1 MSFFLSDGWAEFAK
15 LRAEFVP
22 EANGRGS
29 FLPWHR
35 YFLWSLERA
44 LRNASSCGVSV
55 PYLEW
60 TVDAGA
66 LDSSAAWQAH
76 VFGGDGDHRTECVWL
91 HPFQPADRHWSPC
104 LRRRF
109 DATVSVPD
117 AVTMQL
123 IAMET
128 DFIRFS
134 THLQAASGLFLLW
147 VGGHMATPLCAYD
160 PAFLSHVAFV
170 DRLWEL
176 WQERR
181 AAAAPAG
188 VSAGGSRAGTTPPG
202 PPGAS
207 ASELYPEEL
216 RFAGLE
222 PFGVTLEDV
231 RLSSQKLCTVYI
243 PITLGSPCNHTHT
256 SHISHTSH
264 TSHTHTHTSH
274 TAGTHASHTHT
285 SDTSRGGEEEEEE
298 EERVFDKRG
307 FDVEGYDRSGYD
319 SMGWD
324 RHGYARDNY
333 NRDHVD
339 RQGYDSFGFDRYGFS
354 RANLTALGMQR
365 DGRLLLSPGNQ
376 LLAHLFPDGFNRY
389 GYSALGLD
397 RRGFDAF
404 GFSRDGGVDQ
414 DGCNFFWGGP
424 HYLRFYFHA
433 LMNVS
438 LLPLHALANTPRVCP
453 PISPLPSHWA
463 SQNWVGVDSLESRA
477 LIGGLAEKW
486 ANQRPFRQD
495 YNPNV
500 SSVRRSGLWVPVTP
514 DLRYQ
519 SLELRADGTLNT
531 DLRYQSLELR
541 A

>member
-1 MSFFLSDGWAEFAK
+1 
-15 LRAEFVP
+15 
-22 EANGRGS
+22 
-29 FLPWHR
+29 
-35 YFLWSLERA
+35 
-44 LRNASSCGVSV
+44 
-55 PYLEW
+55 
-60 TVDAGA
+60 
-66 LDSSAAWQAH
+66 
-76 VFGGDGDHRTECVWL
+76 
-91 HPFQPADRHWSPC
+91 
-104 LRRRF
+104 
-109 DATVSVPD
+109 
-117 AVTMQL
+117 
-123 IAMET
+123 
-128 DFIRFS
+128 
-134 THLQAASGLFLLW
+134 
-147 VGGHMATPLCAYD
+147 
-160 PAFLSHVAFV
+160 
-170 DRLWEL
+170 
-176 WQERR
+176 
-181 AAAAPAG
+181 
-188 VSAGGSRAGTTPPG
+188 
-202 PPGAS
+202 
-207 ASELYPEEL
+207 
-216 RFAGLE
+216 
-222 PFGVTLEDV
+222 
-231 RLSSQKLCTVYI
+231 
-243 PITLGSPCNHTHT
+243 
-256 SHISHTSH
+256 
-264 TSHTHTHTSH
+264 
-274 TAGTHASHTHT
+274 
-285 SDTSRGGEEEEEE
+285 
-298 EERVFDKRG
+298 
-307 FDVEGYDRSGYD
+307 
-319 SMGWD
+319 MGWD

-514 DLRYQ
+514 DLRFCFAWPWYSGCPLGSAPVTCPDLCQ
-519 SLELRADGTLNT
+519 SARCRGQPGAVCHMITCGSCHTQWVEPNSGQPIECQDW
-531 DLRYQSLELR
+531 
-541 A
+541 